1 MLGAIAAKTST
12 LRLATGVTCPTVRYH
27 PAIIAQ
33 AAATMALV
41 SDGRFTLGVGAGE
54 RLNEHVVGQGF
65 PSVRGRHERLR
76 EALEIIRLLW
86 QGGYQS
92 YEGRHLQ
99 LEDARIFDLPDTPP
113 VIAVAASGEA
123 SARLAAE
130 LGDGLFATEPEAS
143 IVEHYRRAER
153 SGPRY
158 AEVPLAWATD
168 EQQAVQAVLQTSRW
182 MVTGWK
188 VMSEL
193 PNPVNFDAAS
203 AYVEEK
209 HIRQLFA
216 VGPDPEPHV
225 AKVRSYVEAGFDHI
239 VAAERRPRPGRL
251 PRLLRRRPRRPSAG
265 DELTAA
271 APDTAT
277 APSAARPER
286 DSAAAAPTDRRGGR
300 SAQVRS
306 ARVVRRS
313 AQRGSCAGPLSAD
326 PLSGSSARSA
336 PGCPRSWSARSRRPR
351 SHRRS

>member
-1 MLGAIAAKTST
+1 MQIGYKLASEGYGPQEIIRQAVLAEQAGFDFVEMSDHYHPWLDAQGHSSFTWSVLGAIAAKTT
-12 LRLATGVTCPTVRYH
+12 TVRLATGVTCPTVRYH

-99 LEDARIFDLPDTPP
+99 LEDARVFDLPDTPP

-130 LGDGLFATEPEAS
+130 LGDGLFATEPDPS
-143 IVEHYRRAER
+143 IVEHYRRAHG

-216 VGPDPEPHV
+216 VGPEPEPHV
-225 AKVRSYVEAGFDHI
+225 AKVRSYVDAGFDHI
-239 VAAERRPRPGRL
+239 VLQNAGPDPDGFLDFFANDLSGRL
-251 PRLLRRRPRRPSAG
+251 RA
-265 DELTAA
+265 
-271 APDTAT
+271 
-277 APSAARPER
+277 
-286 DSAAAAPTDRRGGR
+286 
-300 SAQVRS
+300 
-306 ARVVRRS
+306 
-313 AQRGSCAGPLSAD
+313 LS
-326 PLSGSSARSA
+326 
-336 PGCPRSWSARSRRPR
+336 
-351 SHRRS
+351 